1 MHWQII
7 SVTHTVMRVCIYKHV
22 RCSKAMNCQPRYT
35 SADRRQIKKVIAK
48 TGSEDCFSGPGQ
60 EVDVFFK
67 MQFFICV
74 KLHRVHLKLHHRRS
88 VRPRERGVFEIS
100 HLQQKTVC
108 KRWT

>member
-67 MQFFICV
+67 MQF
-74 KLHRVHLKLHHRRS
+74 LSALNYT
-88 VRPRERGVFEIS
+88 EY
-100 HLQQKTVC
+100 T
-108 KRWT
+108 